1 MGSNRLHH
9 DLRPNSACRLSERF
23 LLTVATLVLSSRFLF
38 RQQQYPTWITLTME
52 VRPGIEVD
60 VARCFSRIIVTLYI
74 WSKHMNLLSQ
84 SEICLY
90 TMRVIGIKIICC
102 LLPRKMQIGSS
113 RGSIVIRIEVL
124 STLSWRAFLSP
135 RPQ

>member
-1 MGSNRLHH
+1 
-9 DLRPNSACRLSERF
+9 
-23 LLTVATLVLSSRFLF
+23 
-38 RQQQYPTWITLTME
+38 
-52 VRPGIEVD
+52 
-60 VARCFSRIIVTLYI
+60 
-74 WSKHMNLLSQ
+74 MNLLSQ

-102 LLPRKMQIGSS
+102 LRPRKMQIGSS